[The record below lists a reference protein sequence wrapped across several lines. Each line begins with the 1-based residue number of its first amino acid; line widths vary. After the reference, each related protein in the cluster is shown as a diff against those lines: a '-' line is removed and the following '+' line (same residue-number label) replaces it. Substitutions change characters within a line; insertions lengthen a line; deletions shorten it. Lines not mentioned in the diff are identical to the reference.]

1 MQWIIIIAI
10 IVGGIWLNSSGIITA
25 VSKAKAEEKEVLDR
39 RKRGKTQEQ
48 KDIIDFLY
56 IDPNGC
62 NFSNVVNSDMTIQDY
77 EQIVARKLYNL
88 DLKQRAIEKIGLDES
103 EIEEIEPI
111 PLSGYVFDE
120 SDKNVMI
127 KATNNS
133 AVSSRFSVTWIFFSK
148 TQMYTYTYTF
158 ETISDNVWETT
169 RDFFYQDVTCMTMQQ
184 RIVEKIDSL
193 PSGCFSKKEAYVK
206 NNFLVDTLE
215 IVVPGADYTF
225 SMRNNEDLERSLKAA
240 KAMLRERKYVH

>member
-88 DLKQRAIEKIGLDES
+88 DLKQ
-103 EIEEIEPI
+103 
-111 PLSGYVFDE
+111 
-120 SDKNVMI
+120 
-127 KATNNS
+127 S